1 VDPLGLRGVEGMTG
15 KIRVLIA
22 DDEPSVREAL
32 ADLIAT
38 EPTLELVGMA
48 EDAGQAA
55 ELAVAHHPDVAIVD
69 VKMPGGG
76 GPRATRDIRRGS
88 PRTKVIALSAYGD
101 RGTVLEMLRAG
112 ASAYLVKGSPSDEI
126 LVAIQRT
133 AQGQGT
139 LSAEITGEVIDEL
152 AGQLERQEEAAEA
165 QRRQVQRI
173 REILQDGGPA
183 MVFQS
188 IFNLTNDDVVGREAL
203 SRFPGH
209 PARTPDLWFADA
221 AAVGLRVELEIA
233 AVRAAVANVGAL
245 DSTFLALNV
254 SPEALSSVR
263 FLRILPELPSERVV
277 LEVTEHAPVEDYET
291 LARSLEQL
299 RAEGVRLAI
308 DDAGAGF
315 ASLRHI
321 LRLAPDFIKLDIS
334 LTRGIDSD
342 QARRALASAL
352 ISFASEIGATI
363 IAEGIESKEEVE
375 ALRALG
381 VIYGQGFHLAWPERV
396 PQNERRQA

>member
-1 VDPLGLRGVEGMTG
+1 MDPWLGGERMTG
-15 KIRVLIA
+15 RIRVLIA

-38 EPTLELVGMA
+38 EPSLELVGMA

-55 ELAVAHHPDVAIVD
+55 ELAVAHHPDIAVVD

-76 GPRATRDIRRGS
+76 GPRATREIRRGS
-88 PRTKVIALSAYGD
+88 PGTKVIALSAYGD

-112 ASAYLVKGSPSDEI
+112 ASAYLVKGSPADEI
-126 LVAIQRT
+126 LVAIHRT
-133 AQGQGT
+133 ALGQGA
-139 LSAEITGEVIDEL
+139 LSAEITSEVIDEL
-152 AGQLERQEEAAEA
+152 AGQLERQEQAAEA

-173 REILQDGGPA
+173 REILQDGGPSV
-183 MVFQS
+183 VFQS
-188 IFNLTNDDVVGREAL
+188 IFDLTNDRVVGREAL
-203 SRFPGH
+203 ARFPGH

-221 AAVGLRVELEIA
+221 ATVGLRVELEIA
-233 AVRAAVANVGAL
+233 AVRAAVMHVGDL
-245 DSTFLALNV
+245 NGTFLALNV

-263 FLRILPELPSERVV
+263 FLRLLPELPTERVV
-277 LEVTEHAPVEDYET
+277 LEVTEHAPVEDYES
-291 LARSLEQL
+291 LARSLQQL
-299 RAEGVRLAI
+299 RSEGVRLAI

-334 LTRGIDSD
+334 LTRGIDGD

-352 ISFASEIGATI
+352 ISFASEIGAAI
-363 IAEGIESKEEVE
+363 IAEGIESGAEVE

-381 VIYGQGFHLAWPERV
+381 VVYGQGFHLAWPE
-396 PQNERRQA
+396 PISQTERQRQA

>member
-1 VDPLGLRGVEGMTG
+1 MTG
-15 KIRVLIA
+15 NIRILIA

-32 ADLIAT
+32 AELIAT
-38 EPTLELVGMA
+38 EPSLELVGSA

-55 ELAVAHHPDVAIVD
+55 EMAVAHHPDIAIVD

-76 GPRATRDIRRGS
+76 GARATREIRRGS
-88 PRTKVIALSAYGD
+88 PGTKVIALSAYGD
-101 RGTVLEMLRAG
+101 RSTVLEMLRAG
-112 ASAYLVKGSPSDEI
+112 ASAYLVKGSPADEI
-126 LVAIQRT
+126 LVAIHRT
-133 AQGQGT
+133 AVGQGA
-139 LSAEITGEVIDEL
+139 LSAEITSEVIDEL
-152 AGQLERQEEAAEA
+152 AGQLERQEQAAEA

-183 MVFQS
+183 VVFQS
-188 IFNLTNDDVVGREAL
+188 IFDLRAGNVVGKEAL
-203 SRFPGH
+203 ARFPGH

-221 AAVGLRVELEIA
+221 ATVGLRVELEIA
-233 AVRAAVANVGAL
+233 AVRAAVSQAGEL
-245 DSTFLALNV
+245 DGTFLALNV

-263 FLRILPELPSERVV
+263 FLRLLPELPTERVV
-277 LEVTEHAPVEDYET
+277 LEVTEHAPVEDYES
-291 LARSLEQL
+291 LSRSLQQL

-334 LTRGIDSD
+334 LTRGIDGD

-352 ISFASEIGATI
+352 ISFASEIGAAI
-363 IAEGIESKEEVE
+363 IAEGIESGAEVE

-381 VIYGQGFHLAWPERV
+381 VVYGQGFHLGWPQ
-396 PQNERRQA
+396 PISQDQGRRHQA

>member
-1 VDPLGLRGVEGMTG
+1 MAA

-38 EPTLELVGMA
+38 EPSLELVGMA

-55 ELAVAHHPDVAIVD
+55 ELAVAHRPDIAIVD

-76 GPRATRDIRRGS
+76 GPRATRDIRRTS

-112 ASAYLVKGSPSDEI
+112 ASAYLVKGSSADEI
-126 LVAIQRT
+126 LVAIHRT
-133 AQGQGT
+133 TLGQGS

-152 AGQLERQEEAAEA
+152 AGQLERQEQAAEA

-173 REILQDGGPA
+173 REVLQEGGPA
-183 MVFQS
+183 VVFQS

-233 AVRAAVANVGAL
+233 AVRAAVANAEAM
-245 DSTFLALNV
+245 DDTFLALNV

-263 FLRILPELPSERVV
+263 FLRLLPELPSDHVV
-277 LEVTEHAPVEDYET
+277 VEVTEHAPVEDYET

-299 RAEGVRLAI
+299 RAEGIRVAI

-363 IAEGIESKEEVE
+363 IAEGIESGAEVE

-381 VIYGQGFHLAWPERV
+381 VVYGQGFHLAWPETI
-396 PQNERRQA
+396 QQSHGQRRHQA